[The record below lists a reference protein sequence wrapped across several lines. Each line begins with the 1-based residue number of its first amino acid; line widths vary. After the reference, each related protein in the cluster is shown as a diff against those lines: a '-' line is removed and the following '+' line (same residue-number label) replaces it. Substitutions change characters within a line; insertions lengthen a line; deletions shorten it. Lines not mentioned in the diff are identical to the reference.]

1 MFKTVA
7 NLFSIPMTPVT
18 SQWTHQAIFDTVAI
32 HLFTQGCQATENE
45 SCLYRAPNGTKCAV
59 GILIPDSAYTE
70 DMEFQSAESIIN
82 DYEELEFL
90 KPFSSLLS
98 SLQNVHDSWNKQYWD
113 STEQMRLALEDV
125 ALYFELNPAILQELS
140 FNDR

>member
-18 SQWTHQAIFDTVAI
+18 SQWTHQAIFDTVAR
-32 HLFTQGCQATENE
+32 HLFTQGCQATKDD
-45 SCLYRAPNGTKCAV
+45 SCLYRGPNGTKCAV

-82 DYEELEFL
+82 DYDELEFL
-90 KPFSSLLS
+90 KPFRSLLT
-98 SLQNVHDSWNKQYWD
+98 SLQYVHDSWEKPYWD
-113 STEQMRLALEDV
+113 STEYMKLALAIV
-125 ALYFELNPAILQELS
+125 AIEFDLNPAILKELS